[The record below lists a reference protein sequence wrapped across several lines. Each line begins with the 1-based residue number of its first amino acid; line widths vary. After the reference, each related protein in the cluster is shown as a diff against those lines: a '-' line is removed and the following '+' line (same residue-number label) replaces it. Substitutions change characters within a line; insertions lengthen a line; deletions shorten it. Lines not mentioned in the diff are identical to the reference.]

1 MRALK
6 AFLFLVS
13 TNNTYVVLLLGLGFI
28 ISRELD
34 LIVEGFT
41 MIF

>member
-13 TNNTYVVLLLGLGFI
+13 TNNISVVLLFGLGFM
-28 ISRELD
+28 ISWELD
-34 LIVEGFT
+34 FIVEGFT
-41 MIF
+41 MVF